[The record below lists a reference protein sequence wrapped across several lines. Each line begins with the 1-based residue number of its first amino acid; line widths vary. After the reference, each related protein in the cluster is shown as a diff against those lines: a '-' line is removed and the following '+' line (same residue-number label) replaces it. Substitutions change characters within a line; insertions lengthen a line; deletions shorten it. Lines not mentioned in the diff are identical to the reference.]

1 MGQPEIVSPN
11 PSSESA
17 PEPQAP
23 AAVNRLRDK
32 AKALKGPRGK
42 YRCRKC
48 HELPCV
54 CEDSKR
60 STPAAAQVDKHIPA
74 APVALFTEKNSARL
88 LEAGF
93 GIPVVLTNCRLW
105 ALTEEEAAEL
115 SKPAAD
121 VLNEFVA
128 VDPKW
133 VSLSILTVSLGSIM
147 ARKAV
152 QYSAWK
158 QAMRIHQNPGKPAGD
173 VPPDPPPQPAKSP
186 ESSDNSKEGPGPSVS
201 MDMLR

>member
-1 MGQPEIVSPN
+1 MGQPEIVSDTPE
-11 PSSESA
+11 SESA
-17 PEPQAP
+17 PELKAP
-23 AAVNRLRDK
+23 SAVSRLRNK

-54 CEDSKR
+54 CVDPKQ
-60 STPAAAQVDKHIPA
+60 STPAAQIDKPSSTPRA
-74 APVALFTEKNSARL
+74 ELFNEKNAKRL
-88 LEAGF
+88 LEASF
-93 GIPVVLTNCRLW
+93 GIPTVLTNCKLW
-105 ALTEEEAAEL
+105 ALTEEEALEL

-128 VDPKW
+128 VDPRW

-152 QYSAWK
+152 LYTAWK
-158 QAMRIHQNPGKPAGD
+158 RAMAIQRIPSAQETKPTPEPAAETRPETNGAGD
-173 VPPDPPPQPAKSP
+173 K
-186 ESSDNSKEGPGPSVS
+186 GPGPSVN
-201 MDMLR
+201 MDMLQ